1 MGRRA
6 LPKID
11 SALDLSAHFREA
23 ETLPVSFDSQALFG
37 RAAPLE
43 VEVGSGKGLFLAA
56 ASQAHPERDF
66 LGIEVS
72 FKYARF
78 AAARLAKLKAPN
90 AKAVS
95 GDALAL
101 FKKWIPDSS
110 LSAVHVYFPDPW
122 WKKRHRRRRVMNEA
136 FLKDVERTLLPGGS
150 LHFWTD
156 VEEYFQSTLELIP
169 LATHLVGPLSVAER
183 APEHD
188 LDYRTHFERRT
199 RLLELPV
206 YRAEFKKE
214 AHFSQIPK

>member
-11 SALDLSAHFREA
+11 PTLDLSGHFREA
-23 ETLPVSFDSQALFG
+23 EALPVPFNTIGLFG
-37 RAAPLE
+37 RTAPLE

-56 ASQAHPERDF
+56 SSRAHPERDF

-78 AAARLAKLKAPN
+78 AAARLAKLEAPN
-90 AKAVS
+90 AKAIC

-101 FKKWIPDSS
+101 FSKWIPDST

-136 FLKDVERTLLPGGS
+136 FLKDVERTLMPGGS

-156 VEEYFQSTLELIP
+156 VEEYFQATLELIP
-169 LATHLVGPLSVAER
+169 QATGLSGPLDVAER

-199 RLLELPV
+199 RLHELPV
-206 YRAEFKKE
+206 YRAEYQKR
-214 AHFSQIPK
+214 